1 MTLSRLSP
9 EDRVLLR
16 GDRDPRSR
24 STVGGLAVLDSTP
37 DWTLV
42 RTRIDRA
49 SRSVP
54 ALRSRPVEPSF
65 ATTEPRWVIDPD
77 FVLDR
82 HVRHI
87 ALAAPGDRAA
97 LLELA
102 ERFFAEPFDP
112 AAPLWRVLCVDGVG
126 HGGAILTAASPL
138 LRVEEVPVDL
148 LDIALDSRHD
158 SADLAPIPVPTDL
171 EPADL
176 AREGVRELP
185 WRAAGL
191 AVSGVHEVGSLA
203 IHAVTDW
210 RGAVDRAA
218 GLVTPPVAVQGSA
231 LLAGRGTERAIILRS
246 YPRSRADGA
255 PTHRGGQR
263 AHIAAIREA
272 LIAYHAESG
281 LPLTSLGITAASHPA
296 VLRRA
301 LAPSQDRVQSLGRLL
316 PLLPTGFVDVVA
328 RPTRGADVA
337 VSHVVAAAGSVG
349 KATVVERYA
358 VGPVPGNALTSVAVT
373 TPERLDVAVRY
384 DPEAI
389 RDVAL
394 LERCLD
400 AAFEQVL
407 APAPSAPRAA
417 RKATAKTAPAAQRT
431 PSARKS
437 TASKTPSSKTP
448 ASKKTTVSKKRTVS
462 KKATA
467 KKAPARKGAGA

>member
-1 MTLSRLSP
+1 MGPRIGP
-9 EDRVLLR
+9 EPGLR
-16 GDRDPRSR
+16 R
-24 STVGGLAVLDSTP
+24 
-37 DWTLV
+37 
-42 RTRIDRA
+42 
-49 SRSVP
+49 
-54 ALRSRPVEPSF
+54 
-65 ATTEPRWVIDPD
+65 
-77 FVLDR
+77 
-82 HVRHI
+82 
-87 ALAAPGDRAA
+87 
-97 LLELA
+97 
-102 ERFFAEPFDP
+102 
-112 AAPLWRVLCVDGVG
+112 C
-126 HGGAILTAASPL
+126 
-138 LRVEEVPVDL
+138 
-148 LDIALDSRHD
+148 
-158 SADLAPIPVPTDL
+158 
-171 EPADL
+171 
-176 AREGVRELP
+176 
-185 WRAAGL
+185 
-191 AVSGVHEVGSLA
+191 
-203 IHAVTDW
+203 
-210 RGAVDRAA
+210 
-218 GLVTPPVAVQGSA
+218 
-231 LLAGRGTERAIILRS
+231 
-246 YPRSRADGA
+246 

-301 LAPSQDRVQSLGRLL
+301 LAPSQDRVESLGRLL

-448 ASKKTTVSKKRTVS
+448 ASKKTAVSKKTTVS